1 MVIKLKCDPGEREQC
16 SLRNAKTTNWE
27 RKSEAGTLTGASALK
42 ERSVVSANRKKFRYI
57 GDFEEKDMESPT
69 KARKLLSLAKSHNEI
84 SRKKIQ
90 ELRRRNRSLVKKVLT
105 LEEIIRKMKKK
116 ALISDSAGSVLKLSV
131 PDGSCSKLLQRLQK
145 NGCKE
150 YPPELRAF
158 ALTLSFYSNK
168 AYKYVRK
175 VFLNALPHHRTLRK
189 WYKSIDGEP
198 GFTSAALSALQM
210 KALDASKNNKRVLC
224 ALMVDEMSIKKHI
237 EWDGKKFCGYVD
249 LGTDIDDDQMPIAT
263 QAYTFLLNS
272 VNGNWKIPIGYFLI
286 DGLDANERANLI
298 RKSLEMIHETG
309 IDVISLT
316 FDGTS
321 VNLSTAHCLGCT
333 FDSQSLKTSF
343 KHPISEKDICVLL
356 DPSHMMKLIRNTLAS
371 KGSLFDGNGNIIKWD
386 YIVSLH
392 KIQHHEG
399 LLLATKLRTRHIEW
413 KREKMKVKL
422 ATQVLSAS
430 VADALLY
437 LANDL
442 KLPEFKGCEATA
454 EFLKCFNT
462 LFDILNSRN
471 ILSKG
476 FKAPLQKFNTEK
488 VFEFLA
494 YAENYIKGLK
504 TGANGVPIL
513 SSPKHEKPMD
523 CAELQENGVT
533 KSGVYTIY
541 PRNRL
546 ASCQSIEI
554 YCDMETDGGGWT
566 VR

>member
-1 MVIKLKCDPGEREQC
+1 M
-16 SLRNAKTTNWE
+16 
-27 RKSEAGTLTGASALK
+27 
-42 ERSVVSANRKKFRYI
+42 VVSCCAYGCTERFVKGGHFTFHCFPKDVFRRNLWEKQLRRDNFTSNNSTRICSKHFEAECFEKEQFGKKRLKPDAVPTKFDFPDHLKKNIKPRKRRTGEGECSTTTVVSTSRKKFRYI

-69 KARKLLSLAKSHNEI
+69 KARKLLVLAKSDQEI
-84 SRKKIQ
+84 SRKRIKQ
-90 ELRRRNRSLVKKVLT
+90 LRRRNRSLVKKIST
-105 LEEIIRKMKKK
+105 LEEIISKMKKK

-131 PDGSCSKLLQRLQK
+131 PEGSCSQLIKRLQK
-145 NGCKE
+145 KGCKE

-175 VFLNALPHHRTLRK
+175 VFINALPHPTTLRK
-189 WYKSIDGEP
+189 WYQSVDGEP

-210 KALDASKNNKRVLC
+210 KALDASKKNMRVIC
-224 ALMVDEMSIKKHI
+224 ALMVDEMSIRKHI

-249 LGTDIDDDQMPIAT
+249 LGTDIDDDQLPIAT

-272 VNGNWKIPIGYFLI
+272 VNGSWKIPIGYFLI

-298 RKSLEMIHETG
+298 RKSLEVIHETG

-321 VNLSTAHCLGCT
+321 VNLSTANCLGCT
-333 FDSQSLKTSF
+333 LNSQSLNTSF
-343 KHPISEKDICVLL
+343 KHPITNQDVCVLL
-356 DPSHMMKLIRNTLAS
+356 DPSHMIKLIRNTLAS
-371 KGSLFDGNGNIIKWD
+371 KGSLFDGNGKMIKWD

-392 KIQHHEG
+392 KLQHTEG
-399 LLLATKLRTRHIEW
+399 LLVATKLRTRHIEW

-442 KLPEFKGCEATA
+442 KLPEFEGCEATA

-476 FKAPLQKFNTEK
+476 FKAPLQKLNIEK
-488 VFEFLA
+488 
-494 YAENYIKGLK
+494 
-504 TGANGVPIL
+504 
-513 SSPKHEKPMD
+513 
-523 CAELQENGVT
+523 
-533 KSGVYTIY
+533 
-541 PRNRL
+541 
-546 ASCQSIEI
+546 
-554 YCDMETDGGGWT
+554 
-566 VR
+566 